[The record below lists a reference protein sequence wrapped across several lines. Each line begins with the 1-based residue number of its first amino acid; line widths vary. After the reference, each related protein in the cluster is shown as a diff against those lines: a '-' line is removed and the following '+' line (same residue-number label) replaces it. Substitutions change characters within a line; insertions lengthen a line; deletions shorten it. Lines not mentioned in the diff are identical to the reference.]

1 MQTFDISE
9 FKRKPVIFD
18 EESMDN
24 FDVGMLGIQA
34 EKKSYNNKA
43 FGGYC
48 NVGYKQ
54 EESFNRVLFSLED
67 VEMTINRFQ
76 NDKDTKYSLNVFLDP
91 QNNDTHHLLIENIV
105 QSYKCIVEHLSS
117 LNERELNSL
126 MSACGGFRVPKKG
139 NLKEIALKHVLSKFN
154 IEKRMKDVYIN
165 EDFSI
170 EYGNDVRIYVNI
182 DNKFAPSVTD
192 INGEVYT
199 NLSKISR
206 FKLTG
211 LLTAQMG
218 AVKFTK
224 SGIIWSLEARS
235 IVIRNIR
242 IEDEMDELRQEYI
255 KKIPKADMEE
265 LKRNMDEILKDEES
279 EEDENPTVIQEEDEM
294 TEYL

>member
-9 FKRKPVIFD
+9 FKRNPVIFD
-18 EESMDN
+18 KESMDS

-34 EKKSYNNKA
+34 EKKSYSNKT

-76 NDKDTKYSLNVFLDP
+76 NDKVTKYSLNVFLDP
-91 QNNDTHHLLIENIV
+91 KNNETHHLLIENIV

-126 MSACGGFRVPKKG
+126 MSACGGYRAPKKG

-199 NLSKISR
+199 NLSKISQL
-206 FKLTG
+206 KLTG
-211 LLTAQMG
+211 LLTAQLG
-218 AVKFTK
+218 AIKFVQ

-235 IVIRNIR
+235 IVIRNIK
-242 IEDEMDELRQEYI
+242 IEDEMDELRQKYI
-255 KKIPKADMEE
+255 KKIPKADMEQ
-265 LKRNMDEILKDEES
+265 LKINMDEILKNEES
-279 EEDENPTVIQEEDEM
+279 EEDNPIVIQEEDEM
-294 TEYL
+294 VEYP